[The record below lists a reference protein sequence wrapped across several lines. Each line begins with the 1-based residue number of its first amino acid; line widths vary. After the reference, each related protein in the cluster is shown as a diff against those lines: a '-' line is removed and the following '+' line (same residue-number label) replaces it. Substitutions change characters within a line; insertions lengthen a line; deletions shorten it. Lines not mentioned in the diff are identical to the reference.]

1 MHTHSG
7 KKILFIIFL
16 NFFISAGF
24 SQAIQQK
31 TEMNA
36 KSFHSTSNNYSISRV
51 PAENNNVEVVKQEH
65 ANASNFH
72 FENEKLTAEV
82 SNRVAFNKAHQR
94 PLSEGILKSYKVS
107 IKACNTEESTKK
119 TFSFLYNTSG
129 FVKADFLSAGVV
141 NLIVLPEYNSVDLKD
156 KMLSK
161 QLNFNFISETY
172 FLK

>member
-1 MHTHSG
+1 MHTHIG

-51 PAENNNVEVVKQEH
+51 PAENNNVEAVKQEQ
-65 ANASNFH
+65 AKASNFH
-72 FENEKLTAEV
+72 FENERLTVEV

-129 FVKADFLSAGVV
+129 FVKVDFLSEGVV
-141 NLIVLPEYNSVDLKD
+141 NLIVIPEYNSVDLKD